1 MYCEGALQGCLTRV
15 CYDDVSEGVREEA
28 YEREF
33 DSEFDWEFD
42 WMYLLPSPRQNCRP
56 SGPSTMTGSP
66 CLACHPRRPGPE
78 SSHRH
83 HLND

>member
-33 DSEFDWEFD
+33 DSEFDWTFSWDFDWEFD
-42 WMYLLPSPRQNCRP
+42 RARASAPCNCDRKRDCKNAR
-56 SGPSTMTGSP
+56 S
-66 CLACHPRRPGPE
+66 
-78 SSHRH
+78 
-83 HLND
+83 